1 MKSDI
6 TSIVRNVSV
15 YGLEESIVVSG
26 YPMRNE
32 HPEDWWQKDDYGFDF
47 YCLTRMEGKDKERA
61 SKLGKSPIGSGHDN
75 FLKGIVVQFDLT
87 ASEKMWPELQ
97 RYHFIDFVSSMSTM
111 HRLHVMDR
119 QYSEHTAPEVIDA
132 FEEVVECYNEV
143 PTEDNFLRMIYSYPS
158 GLLLTARL
166 TTNYQQ
172 LKTIYAQRKNHR
184 LPEWRLFCQWIEG
197 LPMVK
202 ELGVIPSEP

>member
-1 MKSDI
+1 MKNDI
-6 TSIVRNVSV
+6 TSIVRNVCV
-15 YGLEESIVVSG
+15 YGLNESITASG
-26 YPMRNE
+26 YPMLKEPPRSF
-32 HPEDWWQKDDYGFDF
+32 WGYSKDD
-47 YCLTRMEGKDKERA
+47 TERA
-61 SKLGKSPIGSGHDN
+61 KKLGHAPIGSGHDN

-111 HRLHVMDR
+111 HRLHVLDR
-119 QYSEHTAPEVIDA
+119 QYSEYTAPEVIDA
-132 FEEVVECYNEV
+132 FEEVVNFYNKYPSEY
-143 PTEDNFLRMIYSYPS
+143 NFLQMIYSYPS

>member
-1 MKSDI
+1 MKNDI
-6 TSIVRNVSV
+6 TSIVRNEWV
-15 YGLEESIVVSG
+15 YGLDESIAASG
-26 YPMRNE
+26 YPMLKYPLIDRLK
-32 HPEDWWQKDDYGFDF
+32 EDYTTGEVFPIYSTDEDVK
-47 YCLTRMEGKDKERA
+47 RA
-61 SKLGKSPIGSGHDN
+61 SKLGKAPIGSGHDN

-87 ASEKMWPELQ
+87 VSEKMWPELQ

-132 FEEVVECYNEV
+132 FEKVVECYNEV

-184 LPEWRLFCQWIEG
+184 LPEWRLFCHWIEG

>member
-6 TSIVRNVSV
+6 TSIVKNVRV
-15 YGLEESIVVSG
+15 YGLTESMLSSG
-26 YPMRNE
+26 YPMFKVYPKE
-32 HPEDWWQKDDYGFDF
+32 YDGYE
-47 YCLTRMEGKDKERA
+47 MESELWSDVLQRGHD
-61 SKLGKSPIGSGHDN
+61 LGHAPIGSGHDN

-119 QYSEHTAPEVIDA
+119 HYSEHTASEVIDA
-132 FEEVVECYNEV
+132 FEAVVKCYNEV
-143 PTEDNFLRMIYSYPS
+143 PSEANFLRMIYSYPS

-172 LKTIYAQRKNHR
+172 LKTVYAQRKNHR
-184 LPEWRLFCQWIEG
+184 LPEWRLFCQWIET

-202 ELGVIPSEP
+202 ELGVVPDES

>member
-1 MKSDI
+1 MKNDI
-6 TSIVRNVSV
+6 TSIVRNVNV
-15 YGLEESIVVSG
+15 YGLNESIAASG
-26 YPMRNE
+26 YPMLKEPPRSFWG
-32 HPEDWWQKDDYGFDF
+32 HSKDD
-47 YCLTRMEGKDKERA
+47 TERA
-61 SKLGKSPIGSGHDN
+61 KKLGHASIGSGHDN
-75 FLKGIVVQFDLT
+75 FLKGIIVQFDLT

-119 QYSEHTAPEVIDA
+119 QYSEYTDEEIIND
-132 FEEVVECYNEV
+132 FEGLVTTYEEI

-172 LKTIYAQRKNHR
+172 LKTVYAQRKNHR
-184 LPEWRLFCQWIEG
+184 LPEWRQFCHWIET
-197 LPMVK
+197 LPMAK
-202 ELGVIPSEP
+202 ELGVVPDEA

>member
-1 MKSDI
+1 MKNDI
-6 TSIVRNVSV
+6 TSIVRNEWV
-15 YGLEESIVVSG
+15 YGLDESIVASG
-26 YPMRNE
+26 YPMLKYPLIDRLK
-32 HPEDWWQKDDYGFDF
+32 EDYKTGEVFPIYSTDEDV
-47 YCLTRMEGKDKERA
+47 KRA
-61 SKLGKSPIGSGHDN
+61 SKLGKAPIGSGHDN

-119 QYSEHTAPEVIDA
+119 QYSEHTAPEVIGA

-143 PTEDNFLRMIYSYPS
+143 PTEANFLRMIYSYPS

-172 LKTIYAQRKNHR
+172 LKTMYAQRKNHR
-184 LPEWRLFCQWIEG
+184 LPEWRLFCQWIET
-197 LPMVK
+197 LPMTK
-202 ELGVIPSEP
+202 ELGVVPSEH

>member
-1 MKSDI
+1 MKNDI
-6 TSIVRNVSV
+6 TSIVKNVQV
-15 YGLEESIVVSG
+15 YGLDESVMASG
-26 YPMRNE
+26 YPMMQK
-32 HPEDWWQKDDYGFDF
+32 HPIDIFDCSF
-47 YCLTRMEGKDKERA
+47 PARMDALDEKRA
-61 SKLGKSPIGSGHDN
+61 SKLGKAPIGSGHDN
-75 FLKGIVVQFDLT
+75 FLKGIIVQFDLT

-119 QYSEHTAPEVIDA
+119 QYSEYTDERVIDA
-132 FEEVVECYNEV
+132 FEDVVECYNSN
-143 PTEDNFLRMIYSYPS
+143 PTAFGFLRMIYSYPS

-172 LKTIYAQRKNHR
+172 LKTVYAQRKTHR

-197 LPMVK
+197 LPMAK
-202 ELGVIPSEP
+202 ELGVVPSEH

>member
-1 MKSDI
+1 MKNVI
-6 TSIVRNVSV
+6 TSIVKNVAV
-15 YGLEESIVVSG
+15 FGLNESIKASG
-26 YPMRNE
+26 LPMLKA
-32 HPEDWWQKDDYGFDF
+32 HPTGFWGYDQAD
-47 YCLTRMEGKDKERA
+47 EERA
-61 SKLGKSPIGSGHDN
+61 KKLGKAPIGSGHDN

-119 QYSEHTAPEVIDA
+119 QYSEYTDERVIDA
-132 FEEVVECYNEV
+132 FEEVVEDYNSN
-143 PTEDNFLRMIYSYPS
+143 PTAFGFLQMIYSYPS

-184 LPEWRLFCQWIEG
+184 LPEWRLFCQWIET
-197 LPMVK
+197 LPMAK
-202 ELGVIPSEP
+202 ELGVVPDEA

>member
-1 MKSDI
+1 MKNDI
-6 TSIVRNVSV
+6 TSIVRNVGV
-15 YGLEESIVVSG
+15 YGLNESISASG
-26 YPMRNE
+26 YPMLKA
-32 HPEDWWQKDDYGFDF
+32 HPKPFWGCSRADE
-47 YCLTRMEGKDKERA
+47 ERA
-61 SKLGKSPIGSGHDN
+61 QKLGKAPIGSGHDN

-119 QYSEHTAPEVIDA
+119 QYNEYTAPEVIDA
-132 FEEVVECYNEV
+132 FEAVVNFYNKY
-143 PTEDNFLRMIYSYPS
+143 PTEYNFLQMIYSYPS

-172 LKTIYAQRKNHR
+172 LKTVYAQRKNHR
-184 LPEWRLFCQWIEG
+184 LPEWQLFCQWIET
-197 LPMVK
+197 LPSVK
-202 ELGVIPSEP
+202 TLGVVPDEP

>member
-1 MKSDI
+1 MKNDI
-6 TSIVRNVSV
+6 TSIVRNVKV
-15 YGLEESIVVSG
+15 YGINTSILASG
-26 YPMRNE
+26 YPMLKE
-32 HPEDWWQKDDYGFDF
+32 HPSSFPKCDRSD
-47 YCLTRMEGKDKERA
+47 TVRA
-61 SKLGKSPIGSGHDN
+61 GKLGSTPIGSGHDN

-119 QYSEHTAPEVIDA
+119 QYNENTDERVLAA
-132 FEEVVECYNEV
+132 FEDVVKCYNDN
-143 PTEDNFLRMIYSYPS
+143 PTEDSFLQMIYSYPS

-172 LKTIYAQRKNHR
+172 LKTVYAQRKNHR
-184 LPEWRLFCQWIEG
+184 LPEWQLFCQWIET
-197 LPMVK
+197 LPSVK
-202 ELGVIPSEP
+202 TLGVVPDEP

>member
-1 MKSDI
+1 MKNDI
-6 TSIVRNVSV
+6 TSIVKNVNV
-15 YGLEESIVVSG
+15 FGLSESIDASG
-26 YPMRNE
+26 YPMLKNY
-32 HPEDWWQKDDYGFDF
+32 PEQYPVWMNRHTCFAYVSTTD
-47 YCLTRMEGKDKERA
+47 EERA
-61 SKLGKSPIGSGHDN
+61 GKLGKAPIGSGHDN

-119 QYSEHTAPEVIDA
+119 QYSEHTSSEVIDA
-132 FEEVVECYNEV
+132 FEAVVECYNEV

-172 LKTIYAQRKNHR
+172 LKTVYAQRKNHR
-184 LPEWRLFCQWIEG
+184 LPEWRLFCQWIET
-197 LPMVK
+197 LPMAK
-202 ELGVIPSEP
+202 ELGVVPSEH

>member
-1 MKSDI
+1 MKNDI
-6 TSIVRNVSV
+6 TSIVRNARIIRNAHV
-15 YGLEESIVVSG
+15 YGLTESIGASG
-26 YPMRNE
+26 YPMLKKYPV
-32 HPEDWWQKDDYGFDF
+32 HYPCCTHDAD
-47 YCLTRMEGKDKERA
+47 ERA
-61 SKLGKSPIGSGHDN
+61 RKLGNAPIGSGHDN

-143 PTEDNFLRMIYSYPS
+143 PTEANFLRMIYSYPS

-172 LKTIYAQRKNHR
+172 LKTVYAQRKNHR

-197 LPMVK
+197 LPMAK
-202 ELGVIPSEP
+202 ELGVVPDEH

>member
-1 MKSDI
+1 MKNVI
-6 TSIVRNVSV
+6 TSIVKNVAV
-15 YGLEESIVVSG
+15 FGLNESIKASG
-26 YPMRNE
+26 LPMLKA
-32 HPEDWWQKDDYGFDF
+32 HPTGFWGYDQAD
-47 YCLTRMEGKDKERA
+47 EERA
-61 SKLGKSPIGSGHDN
+61 KKLGKAPIGSGHDN

-119 QYSEHTAPEVIDA
+119 QYSEYTDERVIDA
-132 FEEVVECYNEV
+132 FEEVVEDYNSN
-143 PTEDNFLRMIYSYPS
+143 PTAFGFLQMLYSYPS

-184 LPEWRLFCQWIEG
+184 LPEWRLFCQWIET
-197 LPMVK
+197 LPMAK
-202 ELGVIPSEP
+202 ELGVVPDEA

>member
-1 MKSDI
+1 MKNDI
-6 TSIVRNVSV
+6 TSIVRNVNV
-15 YGLEESIVVSG
+15 YGLNESIAASG
-26 YPMRNE
+26 YPMLKEPPRSCWGHN
-32 HPEDWWQKDDYGFDF
+32 QDD
-47 YCLTRMEGKDKERA
+47 TERA
-61 SKLGKSPIGSGHDN
+61 KNLGHASIGSGHDN
-75 FLKGIVVQFDLT
+75 FLKGIIVQFDLT

-119 QYSEHTAPEVIDA
+119 QYSEYTAPEVIDA
-132 FEEVVECYNEV
+132 FEAVLNFYNKYPSEY
-143 PTEDNFLRMIYSYPS
+143 NFLQMIYSYPS

-172 LKTIYAQRKNHR
+172 LKTVYAQRKNHR
-184 LPEWRLFCQWIEG
+184 LPEWRLFCQWIET

-202 ELGVIPSEP
+202 GLGVVPDEA

>member
-1 MKSDI
+1 MKNDI
-6 TSIVRNVSV
+6 TSIVRNEWV
-15 YGLEESIVVSG
+15 YGLDESIVASG
-26 YPMRNE
+26 YPMLKYPLIDRLKENYKTGE
-32 HPEDWWQKDDYGFDF
+32 VFPIYSTDEDVK
-47 YCLTRMEGKDKERA
+47 RA
-61 SKLGKSPIGSGHDN
+61 SKLGKAPIGSGHDN

-111 HRLHVMDR
+111 HRLNVMDR
-119 QYSEHTAPEVIDA
+119 QYSEYTDEEVIDA
-132 FEEVVECYNEV
+132 FEGLVTTYEEI

-172 LKTIYAQRKNHR
+172 LKTVYAQRKNHR

-202 ELGVIPSEP
+202 ELGVVPDEH

>member
-1 MKSDI
+1 MKNVI
-6 TSIVRNVSV
+6 TSIVKNVAV
-15 YGLEESIVVSG
+15 FGLNESIKASG
-26 YPMRNE
+26 LPMLKA
-32 HPEDWWQKDDYGFDF
+32 HPTGFWGYDQAD
-47 YCLTRMEGKDKERA
+47 EERA
-61 SKLGKSPIGSGHDN
+61 KKLGKAPIGSGHDN

-119 QYSEHTAPEVIDA
+119 QYSEHTAPEVISA

-143 PTEDNFLRMIYSYPS
+143 PTEANFLRMIYSYPS

-172 LKTIYAQRKNHR
+172 LKTVYAQRKNHR
-184 LPEWRLFCQWIEG
+184 LPEWRLFCQWIET
-197 LPMVK
+197 LPMAK
-202 ELGVIPSEP
+202 ELGVVPSEH